1 MNGKAY
7 TIPNPRSFVGIKHW
21 KIRISSRQ
29 WRSRGRKP
37 KWKKKK
43 TESYVFSSFGNG
55 ISRGWERNS
64 SAGRFAT
71 SRFWPC
77 TWKISSVGKD
87 QVHIREF
94 CVMKVPPIIVSV
106 AIQRIFSSWAL
117 PSRYFAIYFRS
128 LIKSTFPYTYIY
140 VWVCV
145 CVCIYIY
152 IYIYIYICIYI
163 NIYICIYIVYI
174 YIYICIYIV
183 SKGLL
188 WLYDLWDKQ
197 TW

>member
-37 KWKKKK
+37 KWKKEK
-43 TESYVFSSFGNG
+43 TESYVFSSFDNG
-55 ISRGWERNS
+55 ISRGWERKL
-64 SAGRFAT
+64 SARRFAT

-117 PSRYFAIYFRS
+117 PSRYFAIYFCS
-128 LIKSTFPYTYIY
+128 LIKSTFP
-140 VWVCV
+140 
-145 CVCIYIY
+145 
-152 IYIYIYICIYI
+152 
-163 NIYICIYIVYI
+163 
-174 YIYICIYIV
+174 V
-183 SKGLL
+183 SKELL

-197 TW
+197 NNT